1 MAGMLDLWRRRSDPE
16 RVEAYTRWTL
26 YILLGFIP
34 LMALVMVAPVT
45 VDLDGPR
52 VGIATYVVLMVAQ
65 VALAIVVTRDGI
77 TAYRD
82 GTPLPRR
89 RVVLLLSLTAAAVV
103 SAFLFLPAGR
113 EMVWEG
119 RSPAV
124 FLLLAAAIW
133 ALTLVVRPR
142 VFMPLA
148 LVAGVVSAL
157 VGLPTT
163 PWPYV
168 VASAI
173 TYCFIMG
180 TIAPSFRISVWLLG
194 VVWEQ
199 HRTRQL
205 HARLAVAEER
215 LRFSRDLHDVLGRA
229 LSAIALKSE
238 LGAELARR
246 GQTDSAAE
254 QMLEVRELAND
265 SLREVRAV
273 VAGYRQAD
281 LETEIAGAR
290 SMLRSAGVR
299 TRLVGE
305 GTQLPPHVQSA
316 LAWVVREGATN
327 VVRHA
332 RATSCAIDLAVVGQ
346 HARLTIVND
355 GATAAPS
362 SGSGLVGLSERLA
375 RLGGTL
381 ATELRDGTFTLRA
394 EVPLQPERDTV
405 QPAAPAVGRMESP

>member
-1 MAGMLDLWRRRSDPE
+1 MTGMMAAWHRRSGPE

-34 LMALVMVAPVT
+34 VMALIMVAPAT
-45 VDLDGPR
+45 TEPGASR
-52 VGIATYVVLMVAQ
+52 GGIGAYLALLTLQ
-65 VALAIVVTRDGI
+65 VAVAVLVTRDGI

-82 GTPLPRR
+82 GTALPRS
-89 RVVLLLSLTAAAVV
+89 RVAGLLALTAVAGGAAL
-103 SAFLFLPAGR
+103 LFLSTGTD
-113 EMVWEG
+113 MGWEG
-119 RSPAV
+119 RGPALFFV
-124 FLLLAAAIW
+124 LATAVW
-133 ALTLVVRPR
+133 ALTPVLRVR

-148 LVAGVVSAL
+148 VVAGVVAAL
-157 VGLPTT
+157 AGRPTLP
-163 PWPYV
+163 WGYV

-173 TYCFIMG
+173 AYCFITG
-180 TIAPSFRISVWLLG
+180 TIAPSFRISVWMLG

-199 HRTRQL
+199 ERTRQL

-246 GQTDSAAE
+246 GRAETAAE

-305 GTQLPPHVQSA
+305 GTELPARVQSA
-316 LAWVVREGATN
+316 LAWVVREGVTN

-332 RATSCAIDLAVVGQ
+332 KATACTIDLAVVGDLAQ
-346 HARLTIVND
+346 LTVVND

-362 SGSGLVGLSERLA
+362 SGSGLVGLSERLG

-381 ATELRDGTFTLRA
+381 TTELRDGTFVLRA
-394 EVPLQPERDTV
+394 QVPLAPTPDES
-405 QPAAPAVGRMESP
+405 QPAAPAAGRMESP